1 MPNKN
6 LILDENLALK
16 RKKAGKITAL
26 CFLSVVF
33 VLVVLIVVAACIPTN
48 LKPNFIANPDRIV
61 VYNQNSTYGEF
72 TSDRDKYNSFMQ
84 QFDESFTSSYLVALF
99 SGRLGDYVIDS
110 SSEQNGTT
118 LSSVL
123 SELQSGFYV
132 EFKYS
137 QPQTLTYA
145 NGEVYHSVFN
155 SSRTIEFTSVYFAL
169 SSTDEFSDLNM
180 YVSYKTS
187 STSSTN
193 YVIKIAQK
201 ANTYA
206 LYENRAAFR
215 N

>member
-26 CFLSVVF
+26 CLLSVVF

-169 SSTDEFSDLNM
+169 SSADEFSDLNM

-193 YVIKIAQK
+193 YVIKIIQK

>member
-26 CFLSVVF
+26 CLLSVVF

-123 SELQSGFYV
+123 SE
-132 EFKYS
+132 
-137 QPQTLTYA
+137 
-145 NGEVYHSVFN
+145 H
-155 SSRTIEFTSVYFAL
+155 
-169 SSTDEFSDLNM
+169 
-180 YVSYKTS
+180 
-187 STSSTN
+187 
-193 YVIKIAQK
+193 
-201 ANTYA
+201 
-206 LYENRAAFR
+206 NREE
-215 N
+215 